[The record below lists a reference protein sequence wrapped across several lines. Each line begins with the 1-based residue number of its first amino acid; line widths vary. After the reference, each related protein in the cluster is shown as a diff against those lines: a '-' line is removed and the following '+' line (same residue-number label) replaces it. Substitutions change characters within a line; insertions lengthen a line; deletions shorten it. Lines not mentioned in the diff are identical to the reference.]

1 MVSFRLGQGA
11 EWPHQHRQ
19 RRSSPLEPPGQL
31 IAILEIPTANLS
43 FIAFSYRYGGFKRL
57 EALGLKGLNAVS
69 GSDITGAGIR
79 MDIALATLL
88 SPIVLFFL
96 LGLGAALLRSQMTI
110 PEAFA
115 KGLAIYLMMSIGLK
129 GGVEISKGELG
140 WDAGL
145 VMISAVG
152 LSFLLPVIAFALLRF
167 TTRLDRI
174 DAAATAAHY
183 GSISIVTFVAA
194 GEAVA
199 AAGLEAAGYLVAV
212 AALMEV
218 PAIISALVIA
228 NRGAVKSEA
237 VAGSDKGELAR
248 EVLLNASV
256 VVLLGALVIGWITGE
271 SGMQSVAPFFVTPFQ
286 GVLCLFLLDM
296 GLSAGRGLRNG
307 WRQLGPGTVAF
318 GIYMPLISAFLA
330 AGVAALNGMPAGD
343 AALLITLAASASYIA
358 VPAAMR
364 LAMPKAKPSIY
375 LTLSLGITFPFNLI
389 LGLPLYIWLAKMV
402 SAGGA

>member
-1 MVSFRLGQGA
+1 
-11 EWPHQHRQ
+11 
-19 RRSSPLEPPGQL
+19 
-31 IAILEIPTANLS
+31 
-43 FIAFSYRYGGFKRL
+43 
-57 EALGLKGLNAVS
+57 
-69 GSDITGAGIR
+69 

-96 LGLGAALLRSQMTI
+96 LGLGAALLKSQMTI

-129 GGVEISKGELG
+129 GGVAISKGDLG
-140 WDAGL
+140 WDAGF
-145 VMISAVG
+145 VMISAVA
-152 LSFLLPVIAFALLRF
+152 LSFLLPVIAYGLLRL
-167 TTRLDRI
+167 TTRLGGV

-194 GEAVA
+194 GQAIA
-199 AAGLEAAGYLVAV
+199 AAGLETSGYLVAV

-218 PAIISALVIA
+218 PAIISALIIA
-228 NRGAVKSEA
+228 HRSPGSQES
-237 VAGSDKGELAR
+237 VAGSDRGELAR
-248 EVLLNASV
+248 EVMLNASV
-256 VVLLGALVIGWITGE
+256 VVLIGSLIIGWISGE
-271 SGMQSVAPFFVTPFQ
+271 KGMATIAPFFIAPFQ

-307 WRQLGPGTVAF
+307 WRQLGPGTIAF
-318 GIYMPLISAFLA
+318 GVYMPLVSGLLA
-330 AGVAALNGMPAGD
+330 AGVAALNGMGTGD

-364 LAMPKAKPSIY
+364 LALPKARPSIY

-389 LGLPLYIWLAKMV
+389 LGLPLYIWLAK
-402 SAGGA
+402 AITPGAA